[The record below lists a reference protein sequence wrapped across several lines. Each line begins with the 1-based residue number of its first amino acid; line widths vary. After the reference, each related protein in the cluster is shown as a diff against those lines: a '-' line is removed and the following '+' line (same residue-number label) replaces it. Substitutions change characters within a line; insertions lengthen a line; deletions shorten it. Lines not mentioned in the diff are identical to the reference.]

1 MVKRTW
7 LVIETQNL
15 SISAGRRSN
24 PRPCQAFANSRLI
37 SCNVSAMWLYAL
49 LILEVLFFRVPAGV
63 CESQLHLCL
72 TFDIGIKNKLRIQ
85 FFQIGLIKSQ
95 KYLL

>member
-49 LILEVLFFRVPAGV
+49 LILEVLFFVFPLVFANPSFTSV
-63 CESQLHLCL
+63 SL
-72 TFDIGIKNKLRIQ
+72 
-85 FFQIGLIKSQ
+85 LISE
-95 KYLL
+95 